1 MSKKE
6 ETVRLRAL
14 CAERINQAL
23 AERGITAKELSRRT
37 GISEVDISSY
47 RHGRYAPRQDRIYL
61 LALALGVDPAWLWG
75 FGEEQHP
82 EDEIDMLINNLNE
95 TELEQARDY
104 MRFLLLQ
111 RATKK

>member
-1 MSKKE
+1 MASKRE
-6 ETVRLRAL
+6 NAEARAL

-37 GISEVDISSY
+37 GLTEADISNY
-47 RHGRYAPRQDRIYL
+47 RHGHYAPRQDRIYL

-75 FGEEQHP
+75 LRDEKHP

-95 TELEQARDY
+95 TELEQAREY

>member
-1 MSKKE
+1 MNKKE
-6 ETVRLRAL
+6 ETARLRTV
-14 CAERINQAL
+14 CAERINQAIE
-23 AERGITAKELSRRT
+23 ERGITAKELSRRT

-82 EDEIDMLINNLNE
+82 EDEIDMLINNLTD

-104 MRFLLLQ
+104 MRFLILQ
-111 RATKK
+111 RKNK